1 MNGKQTNAI
10 CGSMVFL
17 ARMQDLPAYLSN
29 DDIRNSINVYVEI
42 LDEANISEQI
52 INFFYLEALDI
63 LNRREDL
70 TK

>member
-1 MNGKQTNAI
+1 MNKNQTYAI
-10 CGSMVFL
+10 CAAMIFL
-17 ARMQDLPAYLSN
+17 ATLQDCPAYLSN
-29 DDIRNSINVYVEI
+29 NDLRNTINKYVEI

>member
-1 MNGKQTNAI
+1 MNKIQTEVLCAA
-10 CGSMVFL
+10 MVFL
-17 ARMQDLPAYLSN
+17 ATMQDSPAHLSN

-52 INFFYLEALDI
+52 INFFYLEALGI